1 MITVTL
7 TEEEV
12 EIISVA
18 LTWQSAVTIW
28 SVAGTFLKDSE
39 VSELK
44 ARMNMIDSLIEKLKA
59 SGEAG
64 E

>member
-12 EIISVA
+12 EIISEA

-28 SVAGTFLKDSE
+28 SVAGTFLKDDE

-44 ARMNMIDSLIEKLKA
+44 ARMNLIDSLIEKLKA
-59 SGEAG
+59 SKEAD

>member
-28 SVAGTFLKDSE
+28 SVAGTFLKDGE

-44 ARMNMIDSLIEKLKA
+44 ARMNLIESLIEKLKA
-59 SGEAG
+59 SGEG
-64 E
+64 SE

>member
-12 EIISVA
+12 EIIVVA

-44 ARMNMIDSLIEKLKA
+44 ARMNLIDSLMGKLKA
-59 SGEAG
+59 STEAG

>member
-7 TEEEV
+7 TEEEM
-12 EIISVA
+12 EIIVVA

-44 ARMNMIDSLIEKLKA
+44 ARMNLIDSLMGKLEA
-59 SGEAG
+59 SKEGSE
-64 E
+64 

>member
-18 LTWQSAVTIW
+18 LARESAVTIW
-28 SVAGTFLKDSE
+28 SLAGTFLKDGEISD
-39 VSELK
+39 LN
-44 ARMNMIDSLIEKLKA
+44 ARMNLIVSLMGKLKA
-59 SGEAG
+59 YMEAG

>member
-44 ARMNMIDSLIEKLKA
+44 ARMNLIDSLIGKLKA
-59 SGEAG
+59 SKEGDE
-64 E
+64 

>member
-18 LTWQSAVTIW
+18 LARESAVTIW
-28 SVAGTFLKDSE
+28 SVAGTFLKDGE

-44 ARMNMIDSLIEKLKA
+44 ARMNMIESLIGKLRA
-59 SGEAG
+59 STEGSE
-64 E
+64 

>member
-18 LTWQSAVTIW
+18 LARESAVTIW
-28 SVAGTFLKDSE
+28 SVAGTFLKDGE

-44 ARMNMIDSLIEKLKA
+44 ARMNMIESLMGKLRA
-59 SGEAG
+59 STEAD

>member
-1 MITVTL
+1 MIAVTL
-7 TEEEV
+7 TEEEMELIV
-12 EIISVA
+12 VA
-18 LTWQSAVTIW
+18 LTRESAVTIW
-28 SVAGTFLKDSE
+28 SVAGTFLKDDE

-44 ARMNMIDSLIEKLKA
+44 ARMNLIESLIEKLKA

>member
-7 TEEEV
+7 TEEELELIV
-12 EIISVA
+12 VA

-44 ARMNMIDSLIEKLKA
+44 ARMNLIDSLMGKLKA
-59 SGEAG
+59 STEAG

>member
-18 LTWQSAVTIW
+18 LARESAVTIW
-28 SVAGTFLKDSE
+28 SVAGTFLKDGE

-44 ARMNMIDSLIEKLKA
+44 ARMDRIESLIEKLKA
-59 SGEAG
+59 SGEVS

>member
-44 ARMNMIDSLIEKLKA
+44 ARMNLIDSLIGKLKA
-59 SGEAG
+59 SEEAG